1 MSRNK
6 FVPVLLLA
14 IAGVGVT
21 TVALATIP
29 NPYKSAVLGRLGVQP
44 EQSICSDA
52 DAMRNY
58 LNTGGNPNG
67 VVTLGSGT
75 ASGKIPLLQCASPEV
90 AELLFARRDL
100 DLYAALFD
108 TLSYNNR
115 NVVEKLLE
123 LGANVNHKFAD
134 GKTPLHLAKTL
145 AIAQLLIVKGADINA
160 LDGDGKTP
168 LHTAAADSTD
178 KKGRTPLHEAA
189 VAQPFPAHNGD
200 ALTPLIVRG
209 ADVNAKDFEGNT
221 PLRLAAKAN
230 FKEVVKLLKK
240 QGAVE

>member
-44 EQSICSDA
+44 DQSICSDA

-67 VVTLGSGT
+67 VVTIGKGT

-90 AELLFARRDL
+90 AELLLARRDL

-108 TLSYNNR
+108 TLSYNNKNNR
-115 NVVEKLLE
+115 NVVERILE
-123 LGANVNHKFAD
+123 LGANVNYKFAD

-145 AIAQLLIVKGADINA
+145 AIAQLLIAKGADLNA

-168 LHTAAADSTD
+168 LHTAAADSTT
-178 KKGRTPLHEAA
+178 R
-189 VAQPFPAHNGD
+189 N
-200 ALTPLIVRG
+200 I
-209 ADVNAKDFEGNT
+209 
-221 PLRLAAKAN
+221 
-230 FKEVVKLLKK
+230 VKLLLDRGTLHYAWQQKLILRK
-240 QGAVE
+240 W